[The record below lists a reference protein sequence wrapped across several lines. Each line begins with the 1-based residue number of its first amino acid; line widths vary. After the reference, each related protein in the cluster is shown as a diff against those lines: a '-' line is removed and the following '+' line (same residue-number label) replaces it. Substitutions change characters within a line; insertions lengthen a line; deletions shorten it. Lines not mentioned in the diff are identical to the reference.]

1 MQQLFPLKYVQKLTK
16 LVISGLAGEKIR
28 WEASAEN
35 LEVSMGFL
43 VGDCLVASAF
53 LSYMGPFLS
62 NYRDEMVENIWLK
75 QVINFLI
82 FFALPKLIPF
92 IDLQYL

>member
-1 MQQLFPLKYVQKLTK
+1 MQT
-16 LVISGLAGEKIR
+16 SGLAGEKIR

-35 LEVSMGFL
+35 LEDSMGYL

-62 NYRDEMVENIWLK
+62 NYRDEMVEKIWLK
-75 QVINFLI
+75 QVRMNVCVVYF
-82 FFALPKLIPF
+82 
-92 IDLQYL
+92 